1 MDSPAGSE
9 SSGMPAS
16 ALVCSGGAPRT
27 LSPRPCGER
36 RGGSPPQMGALA
48 AEAAAGG
55 RRRGGRLRC
64 ADQATRQV
72 GLGRVCRR
80 LGGPRR
86 LSRALLCRF
95 WLGSG
100 RPPRRAG
107 GSSELSRAR
116 GRRFDDGDRAAGEFA
131 SPVRELRYAR
141 GRVRGLR
148 RPPACRLPQVLR
160 RACSACR
167 SSCAALSPRLRS
179 RGRRRG
185 GGGAGATSATGSRVC
200 GPGGG
205 RVLEL
210 CRQRP
215 PKVPYRAR
223 RRNSDSACPRASAA
237 KTVSPCATSSCSRP
251 RRRLAS

>member
-55 RRRGGRLRC
+55 RRPGGRLRC

-141 GRVRGLR
+141 GRVRELR
-148 RPPACRLPQVLR
+148 RLPACRLPRVLR

-185 GGGAGATSATGSRVC
+185 WGNLG
-200 GPGGG
+200 
-205 RVLEL
+205 
-210 CRQRP
+210 
-215 PKVPYRAR
+215 
-223 RRNSDSACPRASAA
+223 D
-237 KTVSPCATSSCSRP
+237 
-251 RRRLAS
+251 RLASLWAGRRPGARALSAEVAVCRRSAGGCGPAAAQGRRQFGAVPGSGPAF